1 MIRAIASTLLR
12 LFLQHSPISTTII
25 DGISRA
31 FYRVN
36 FALNNLKPL
45 SSSLAFPHSERSK
58 IFRFK
63 LPSFDGKLMTDF
75 SMRLA
80 KGTSP
85 RWRIDGQVATLKWG
99 KSKSE
104 GIG

>member
-63 LPSFDGKLMTDF
+63 LPSFDGKLMAI
-75 SMRLA
+75 LN
-80 KGTSP
+80 
-85 RWRIDGQVATLKWG
+85 
-99 KSKSE
+99 
-104 GIG
+104 